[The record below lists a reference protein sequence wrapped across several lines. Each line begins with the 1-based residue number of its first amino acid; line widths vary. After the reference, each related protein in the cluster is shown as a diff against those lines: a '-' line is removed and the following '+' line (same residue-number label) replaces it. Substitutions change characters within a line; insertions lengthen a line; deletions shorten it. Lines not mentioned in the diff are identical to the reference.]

1 MTYRI
6 GEVSKLLGLPVET
19 IRYYE
24 KEQIIAPKR
33 QENSDYRTYETW
45 DIFFLM
51 ECMRYRSF
59 DISLKDI
66 SKMLHND
73 SLDFF
78 VERIGFKQQVID
90 EKLRYY
96 QMLERKISAYKDK
109 LASLPYNVGC
119 YWFVNTPE
127 YRYFTY
133 VRREDGDHYGEV

>member
-96 QMLERKISAYKDK
+96 QMLERKISR
-109 LASLPYNVGC
+109 LQG
-119 YWFVNTPE
+119 
-127 YRYFTY
+127 
-133 VRREDGDHYGEV
+133 